1 MSKKIV
7 FPLGILL
14 LIYTILS
21 ILYFDP
27 KLFTGGDNA
36 VYITLAESIA
46 SGKGY
51 KNIYLPDTPEH
62 TQYPPGFPLLL
73 SLFIIIFG
81 KNIFVL
87 KIVIFL
93 TGLIGLIF
101 MYNIVTKI
109 FKDNAGLFMLFY
121 LSIPILVIYNHW
133 ILSEIPFLFF
143 SLGAVYFFMR
153 YQEENKFWLFILSSV
168 FAICTFFTRTAGIAL
183 ILAYLLY
190 LFISRNYKSLLIFIV
205 LFLFFLIPWQMRIS
219 QASISGGYL
228 DQLLAKNP
236 YQMELG
242 RIGFVEML
250 IRIWENFVFYSFT
263 IIPTTILPLLKSEL
277 ILIFVGVV
285 FLVLVIAGIINN
297 FKCFALIDAYFII
310 SMLVLFIWPR
320 VWSSERF
327 FLPLIPFFLIYFFKG
342 IILLQKKLKAKF
354 FLTASVGL
362 TILLNIFAIIPQIK
376 TSITTNLAYLRG
388 SHYAGYPLDW
398 QRYFEM
404 ISWIDKNIPE
414 NKVIMARK
422 PEFVYL
428 LSGHKSFCYPF
439 TLDTGEIKESIKKAD
454 YILFDNF
461 QWTATTYRYLLPVL
475 QQTPEKFSVIHKTK
489 SPEFFLLKVLN

>member
-1 MSKKIV
+1 MSKKKL
-7 FPLGILL
+7 FPLGLLL
-14 LIYTILS
+14 LIYTFLS

-36 VYITLAESIA
+36 VYIALAESIA
-46 SGKGY
+46 SGNGY

-87 KIVIFL
+87 KVVIFL
-93 TGLIGLIF
+93 TGLTALIF
-101 MYNIVTKI
+101 MYKIVTKI
-109 FKDNAGLFMLFY
+109 FKDNAGLFLLFY
-121 LSIPILVIYNHW
+121 LSIPILVLYNHW

-143 SLGAVYFFMR
+143 SLGAIYFFIR
-153 YQEENKFWLFILSSV
+153 FQEENKFWLFILSSV
-168 FAICTFFTRTAGIAL
+168 FAIFTFFTRTAGISL
-183 ILAYLLY
+183 IIAYLLY
-190 LFISRNYKSLLIFIV
+190 LFIHRKYKPLFIFILLFLIF
-205 LFLFFLIPWQMRIS
+205 FIPWQIRIS
-219 QASISGGYL
+219 QAATSGGYL

-242 RIGFVEML
+242 RVGFFEML
-250 IRIWENFVFYSFT
+250 IRIWENFVLYSFK
-263 IIPTTILPLLKSEL
+263 IIPATILPLLKSEL
-277 ILIFVGVV
+277 ILIFAGIV
-285 FLVLVIAGIINN
+285 FLAFVLAGAINN
-297 FKCFALIDAYFII
+297 FKCFTVIDVYFTI
-310 SMLVLFIWPR
+310 SILVLFIWPK

-327 FLPLIPFFLIYFFKG
+327 FLPIIPFFAIYFLKG
-342 IILLQKKLKAKF
+342 IILLQNKLKAKY
-354 FLTASVGL
+354 FLPASIGL
-362 TILLNIFAIIPQIK
+362 TIFLNILVIIPQIK
-376 TSITTNLAYLRG
+376 TSIANNLAYLRG
-388 SHYAGYPLDW
+388 NHYAGYSMDW

-404 ISWIDKNIPE
+404 INWIDKNIPE
-414 NKVIMARK
+414 DKVIMARK

-439 TLDTGEIKESIKKAD
+439 TLDTGDIKVSIAKAD

-475 QQTPEKFSVIHKTK
+475 QQRPEKFSVVHKTK